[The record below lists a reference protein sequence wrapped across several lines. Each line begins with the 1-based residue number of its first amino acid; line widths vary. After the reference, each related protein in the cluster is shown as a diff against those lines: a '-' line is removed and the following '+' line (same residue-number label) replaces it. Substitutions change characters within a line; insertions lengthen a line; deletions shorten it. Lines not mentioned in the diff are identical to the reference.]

1 MFDSKSVYALN
12 KMDSEAIVCPDV
24 TGTPQRLTR
33 DDFSTEEEFLFW
45 KNWSDQDYHLRDR
58 ENTEENDNTVSVDAL
73 PELAISAPSVEDLLI
88 REEDH
93 KKRAEID
100 ISHLAQIRSILT
112 DRQFRRLLLYHG
124 KALTE
129 AQISNLESVGQQRIS
144 KSIVAAERKIKKFYK
159 KTKKRG

>member
-1 MFDSKSVYALN
+1 MFDPKSEFALN
-12 KMDSEAIVCPDV
+12 KMDAEAIVYPDV

-58 ENTEENDNTVSVDAL
+58 ENTEENNNTVSVDAL
-73 PELAISAPSVEDLLI
+73 PERAISTPSVEDLLI
-88 REEDH
+88 REEDQ
-93 KKRAEID
+93 KKQGAMD

-129 AQISNLESVGQQRIS
+129 AQISILESVGQQRIS
-144 KSIVAAERKIKKFYK
+144 KSIVAAERKIEKYYK
-159 KTKKRG
+159 NLKKRG